1 MANHK
6 EISGHHIWVL
16 VVNIGIPTYVHYNM
30 SYAKKCPVNVLN
42 KSEICPSQVFL
53 LILNSLLSFCRQI
66 VQYSTFVPA
75 FDSYMSSTF
84 HKNVSKIWRT
94 KSGQSLTLILFAYN
108 QKLGPAEEPPCMNT
122 TYVLTHPSFLR

>member
-1 MANHK
+1 MGAGCQYRYPN
-6 EISGHHIWVL
+6 ICPLQYVL
-16 VVNIGIPTYVHYNM
+16 CQ
-30 SYAKKCPVNVLN
+30 KCPVNVLN

-84 HKNVSKIWRT
+84 HKNVSKKFYDRFTTDDEKEEI
-94 KSGQSLTLILFAYN
+94 
-108 QKLGPAEEPPCMNT
+108 AEESLSS
-122 TYVLTHPSFLR
+122 VVKLRQK

>member
-1 MANHK
+1 
-6 EISGHHIWVL
+6 
-16 VVNIGIPTYVHYNM
+16 M

-84 HKNVSKIWRT
+84 HKNVSKKFYDRFTTDDEKEEI
-94 KSGQSLTLILFAYN
+94 
-108 QKLGPAEEPPCMNT
+108 AEEQ
-122 TYVLTHPSFLR
+122 SILRVWGKQDKLRIL